1 MFTVWN
7 RTMGA
12 VLDEKYRPSC
22 PGKQNKCQLEEN
34 GASKCVRGPLDL
46 WAIWAINRVNTKTW
60 FSGCV

>member
-7 RTMGA
+7 RTMGT
-12 VLDEKYRPSC
+12 VLDEKYRPSR

-34 GASKCVRGPLDL
+34 GVSKCVRGTLDL
-46 WAIWAINRVNTKTW
+46 WAINTVNTKTW